1 MNITAHIT
9 LPLAGTTSLAAAVA
23 PNAKT
28 ARTWAH
34 PAARVDFPMTAKPT
48 NPRPLSPPEWLSP

>member
-1 MNITAHIT
+1 MNITAT
-9 LPLAGTTSLAAAVA
+9 VTVPPAGTPSLAAAVA

-34 PAARVDFPMTAKPT
+34 PAIRVDFPMTAKPT